1 MITTPNADL
10 NLSALSLP
18 QPSQKEK
25 SELGQEDFMT
35 LMIEQFRNQDP
46 FQPMENGQFIAQMAQ
61 FSQVSGIAE
70 MNQSMGKL
78 ADSLAS
84 NQALQASTLVGRSV
98 LAEGNLVNLR
108 GEDSTVKGGVD
119 LPYATGSAF
128 VRIFD
133 NSGQPIR
140 DIPLGPRNAGVNT
153 FEWDGK
159 LPDGE
164 QAPPGLYRI
173 AAGLRN
179 GDAEEALDTYVA
191 TPVQSITLSGGRSAQ
206 ITTEAGQ
213 QISLS
218 QVKAIL

>member
-1 MITTPNADL
+1 M
-10 NLSALSLP
+10 
-18 QPSQKEK
+18 
-25 SELGQEDFMT
+25 
-35 LMIEQFRNQDP
+35 
-46 FQPMENGQFIAQMAQ
+46 
-61 FSQVSGIAE
+61 
-70 MNQSMGKL
+70 
-78 ADSLAS
+78 
-84 NQALQASTLVGRSV
+84 

-164 QAPPGLYRI
+164 QAPAGLYRI

-179 GDAEEALDTYVA
+179 GEAEEALDTFVA
-191 TPVQSITLSGGRSAQ
+191 TPVQSITLSGGGRNAQ

-213 QISLS
+213 QIGLS